1 MKILISPAKEMIKQK
16 HYNVDW
22 KISETTSAI
31 VYELKSKKKDEL
43 KQIFKITDK
52 TLLEVSEYIKC
63 FDISQTYTAIELY
76 NGLAYKS
83 LKENGLSD
91 KSISYLNDNLLIIS
105 ALYGFISPNTKIKPY
120 RLDMMSNLK
129 INNISLKNIW
139 KPVLNK
145 SLAPKEFILNLA
157 SDEFSNL
164 LEKENYNWLDFEFY
178 EKKNETLKKHS
189 TISKKARGKMVKFL
203 AENNIKNKED
213 IKNFNYDNFHFSKE
227 LSNENLFVFIK
238 NK

>member
-1 MKILISPAKEMIKQK
+1 
-16 HYNVDW
+16 
-22 KISETTSAI
+22 
-31 VYELKSKKKDEL
+31 
-43 KQIFKITDK
+43 
-52 TLLEVSEYIKC
+52 
-63 FDISQTYTAIELY
+63 
-76 NGLAYKS
+76 
-83 LKENGLSD
+83 
-91 KSISYLNDNLLIIS
+91 
-105 ALYGFISPNTKIKPY
+105 
-120 RLDMMSNLK
+120 MMSNLK